1 MKREMFHAK
10 LHRARVTGADL
21 DYEGSVTVG
30 PELLRTAGIKEH
42 ERVQI
47 VNVSNGERLE
57 TYTIEGDEG
66 ELCLNGAAARLAEV
80 GDTVIL
86 IAYATYEDDEE
97 PAPTV
102 VHLDEANNVVSVD

>member
-10 LHRARVTGADL
+10 LHRATVTGADL

-30 PELLRTAGIKEH
+30 PELLETAGIKEH

-57 TYTIEGDEG
+57 TYTIEGEEG

-80 GDTVIL
+80 GDTVIV
-86 IAYATYEDDEE
+86 IAYATYDEGDE
-97 PAPTV
+97 PDPTV
-102 VHLDEANNVVSVD
+102 VHLDDENNVTSVE

>member
-10 LHRARVTGADL
+10 LHRATVTGADL

-30 PELLRTAGIKEH
+30 PELLETAGIAEH

-57 TYTIEGDEG
+57 TYTIEGEEG

-80 GDTVIL
+80 GDTVIV
-86 IAYATYEDDEE
+86 IAYATCADGEE
-97 PAPTV
+97 PDPTV
-102 VHLDEANNVVSVD
+102 VHLDDENNVTSVE

>member
-1 MKREMFHAK
+1 MHREMMRSK
-10 LHRARVTGADL
+10 IHRARITGSDL

-30 PELLRTAGIKEH
+30 PELLDAARIAEH

-47 VNVSNGERLE
+47 VNVDNGERLE

-66 ELCLNGAAARLAEV
+66 ELCLNGAAARLGEV

-86 IAYATYEDDEE
+86 ISYGLFEE
-97 PAPTV
+97 GESPDPTV
-102 VHLDEANNVVSVD
+102 VHVDEENGVVEVD

>member
-30 PELLRTAGIKEH
+30 PELLETAGIKEH

-86 IAYATYEDDEE
+86 IAYATYDDDEE
-97 PAPTV
+97 PDPTV
-102 VHLDEANNVVSVD
+102 VHLDEDNNVRSVE

>member
-10 LHRARVTGADL
+10 LHRATVTGADL

-30 PELLRTAGIKEH
+30 PELLETAGIAEH

-57 TYTIEGDEG
+57 TYTIEGGEG

-86 IAYATYEDDEE
+86 IAYATYDEDEE
-97 PAPTV
+97 PDPTV
-102 VHLDEANNVVSVD
+102 VHLDDENNVTSVE

>member
-10 LHRARVTGADL
+10 LHRATVTGADL

-30 PELLRTAGIKEH
+30 PELLETAGIKEH

-57 TYTIEGDEG
+57 TYTIEGEDG

-80 GDTVIL
+80 GDTVIV
-86 IAYATYEDDEE
+86 IAYATYDEGDE
-97 PAPTV
+97 PDPTV
-102 VHLDEANNVVSVD
+102 VHLDDENNVTSVE

>member
-10 LHRARVTGADL
+10 LHRATVTGADL

-30 PELLRTAGIKEH
+30 PELLETAGIAEH

-57 TYTIEGDEG
+57 TYTIEGEEG

-80 GDTVIL
+80 GDTVIV
-86 IAYATYEDDEE
+86 IAYATYGKGEE
-97 PAPTV
+97 PDPTV
-102 VHLDEANNVVSVD
+102 VHLDDENNVTSVE

>member
-30 PELLRTAGIKEH
+30 PELLETAGIKEH

-80 GDTVIL
+80 GDIVIL
-86 IAYATYEDDEE
+86 IAYATYDEGEE
-97 PAPTV
+97 PEPTV
-102 VHLDEANNVVSVD
+102 VHLDEENNVRSVE

>member
-30 PELLRTAGIKEH
+30 PELLETAGIKEH

-80 GDTVIL
+80 GDIVIL
-86 IAYATYEDDEE
+86 IAYATYDEDEE
-97 PAPTV
+97 PEPTV
-102 VHLDEANNVVSVD
+102 VHLDEENNVRSVE